1 MQPATRTIQYRP
13 GARILERIGARVK
26 GRCVSG
32 LRRTSAGP
40 AEGFSFDIGV
50 QRSSACGATNQGS
63 LKCVKTAICE
73 GNVWPV
79 KKGSAATQIQSD
91 TPLVSF
97 ACLRGKKGVLR
108 APSWP
113 FVDQT
118 AAVLKTVLLWIAVQ
132 QVDRLNALNPHRSP
146 QPSPA
151 STPATAR
158 PSALAKSTHANPK
171 APHPV
176 VAV

>member
-13 GARILERIGARVK
+13 GERILERIGARVK

-32 LRRTSAGP
+32 LRQTSAGT

-97 ACLRGKKGVLR
+97 ARLRGKKGVLR

-113 FVDQT
+113 FAERTVSFAPLRGPSWKERCPSRPFVALRGSNRRRT
-118 AAVLKTVLLWIAVQ
+118 ENGAPLESGAAG
-132 QVDRLNALNPHRSP
+132 
-146 QPSPA
+146 
-151 STPATAR
+151 
-158 PSALAKSTHANPK
+158 
-171 APHPV
+171 
-176 VAV
+176 